1 MESRVFFLHAD
12 SVLYFRP
19 SGVWVSNLTNMD
31 RDAAPSAG
39 PGDAA
44 PAAMSPPDLPGPLPP
59 VASAEP
65 SFFSFLTG
73 LSVLVLLGSVFLFAW
88 LQATVPR
95 LSRVDQP
102 ERALA
107 LMVGRSMDLEEVFAD
122 APPWERLLFD
132 LTMSESGET
141 LPLASVWYEELADS
155 FPDPQVRLQSAIL
168 AGEAGKLDR
177 VRVETQAW
185 AHDKDPFPPFARLLS
200 AAYLEPRITR
210 ADELALQADLAERMP
225 AGWFYDRLA
234 VQIAA
239 KAGDEPLLL
248 GLKAAQISRTEPLVQ
263 RARLLAGLQL
273 FCMVAGLMA
282 LAPIVGSRR
291 ARRVLQVGEAPVP
304 PLWRGR
310 VGSVVLIR
318 GGAISALLTL
328 VLLSFETDSLL
339 VRALAIPLSNLPI
352 LLLAQRHLFEP
363 TGIGWLQG
371 LGLRPLPS
379 AWGRLG
385 LMLAALLA
393 AALLGE
399 WGLGRVAEAWDL
411 SSHWTEWF
419 DGDLVWGSGLVLAI
433 SLLEYVVF
441 APLFEELVFRGLLF
455 ATLRRK
461 YGWGMAAAISAG
473 IFALA
478 HGYGV
483 LGTVS
488 VFWSGILWAWAYEKT
503 GSLLPGMAA
512 HMLNNLFVCA
522 TVMAL
527 LR

>member
-1 MESRVFFLHAD
+1 MSD
-12 SVLYFRP
+12 
-19 SGVWVSNLTNMD
+19 LTNMGQD
-31 RDAAPSAG
+31 EPISAG
-39 PGDAA
+39 QGGAE
-44 PAAMSPPDLPGPLPP
+44 PAVSASPEPSEPPPCVPPPGPRLSP
-59 VASAEP
+59 
-65 SFFSFLTG
+65 FLTG
-73 LSVLVLLGSVFLFAW
+73 LSALILLGSVLLFAW

-95 LSRVDQP
+95 LSRVDEP
-102 ERALA
+102 ARALA

-141 LPLASVWYEELADS
+141 LALASVWYEELADS
-155 FPDPQVRLQSAIL
+155 FPDPHVRLQSAIL
-168 AGEAGKLDR
+168 DGEAGKLDR
-177 VRVETQAW
+177 VRAEILAW
-185 AHDKDPFPPFARLLS
+185 AHAEDPFPLFARLLS
-200 AAYLEPRITR
+200 AAYLEPRIAR
-210 ADELALQADLAERMP
+210 ADELALQAELAERVP

-234 VQIAA
+234 VQIAT
-239 KAGDEPLLL
+239 KAGDQPLLSAI
-248 GLKAAQISRTEPLVQ
+248 KAAQIDRTEPLVQ

-282 LAPIVGSRR
+282 LALIVGSQS

-304 PLWRGR
+304 PLWPGR
-310 VGSVVLIR
+310 LGSVVLIR
-318 GGAISALLTL
+318 GGAISSLMTL
-328 VLLSFETDSLL
+328 GLLSFETDSLL
-339 VRALAIPLSNLPI
+339 VRALAIPLTNLPI
-352 LLLAQRHLFEP
+352 LFLAQRHLFGP
-363 TGIGWLQG
+363 TGVGFMQG
-371 LGLRPLPS
+371 LGLRPLS
-379 AWGRLG
+379 EAWGRLG

-411 SSHWTEWF
+411 ASHWTEWF
-419 DGDLVWGSGLVLAI
+419 DGDLVWGSWPVLAI
-433 SLLEYVVF
+433 SLLEYVLF

-461 YGWGMAAAISAG
+461 YGWRVAAAISAG

-478 HGYGV
+478 HGYGI

-512 HMLNNLFVCA
+512 HMLNNLLVCA
-522 TVMAL
+522 AVMAL

>member
-1 MESRVFFLHAD
+1 MSD
-12 SVLYFRP
+12 
-19 SGVWVSNLTNMD
+19 LTNMGQD
-31 RDAAPSAG
+31 EPIAASQDGAEPAVSAS
-39 PGDAA
+39 PA
-44 PAAMSPPDLPGPLPP
+44 PPLPVSQP
-59 VASAEP
+59 VP
-65 SFFSFLTG
+65 RFSPFLTG
-73 LSVLVLLGSVFLFAW
+73 FSALILLGSVLLFAW

-95 LSRVDQP
+95 LSRVDEP
-102 ERALA
+102 ARALA
-107 LMVGRSMDLEEVFAD
+107 LMVGRSMDLEAVFAN

-132 LTMSESGET
+132 LTMSDSRET

-155 FPDPQVRLQSAIL
+155 VPDPQVRLQTAIL

-185 AHDKDPFPPFARLLS
+185 AHAENPFPLFARLLS

-210 ADELALQADLAERMP
+210 AEELALQAELAERIP

-234 VQIAA
+234 LQIAT
-239 KAGDEPLLL
+239 KAGDQPLLSATKEAL
-248 GLKAAQISRTEPLVQ
+248 ISRTEPLVQ
-263 RARLLAGLQL
+263 RARILAGLQL
-273 FCMVAGLMA
+273 FCIVAGLIA
-282 LAPIVGSRR
+282 LVLIVRSRGTR
-291 ARRVLQVGEAPVP
+291 LVLQVGEAQVP

-310 VGSVVLIR
+310 LGSVVLIR
-318 GGAISALLTL
+318 GGAISSLLTL
-328 VLLSFETDSLL
+328 ALLSFETDNLL
-339 VRALAIPLSNLPI
+339 VRALAIPLTNLPI
-352 LLLAQRHLFEP
+352 LFLARRHLFGP
-363 TGIGWLQG
+363 TGGGFMQS
-371 LGLRPLPS
+371 LGLRPVPA

-399 WGLGRVAEAWDL
+399 WGLGRIAEAWDR
-411 SSHWTEWF
+411 SSHWTDWF
-419 DGDLVWGSGLVLAI
+419 DGDVVWGSGLLLTI
-433 SLLEYVVF
+433 SLLEYVLF

-461 YGWGMAAAISAG
+461 FGWGMAAAISAG

-478 HGYGV
+478 HGYGI

-488 VFWSGILWAWAYEKT
+488 VFWSGMLWAWAYEKT

-512 HMLNNLFVCA
+512 HMLNNLLVCA
-522 TVMAL
+522 AVMAL

>member
-1 MESRVFFLHAD
+1 MGD
-12 SVLYFRP
+12 
-19 SGVWVSNLTNMD
+19 LTD
-31 RDAAPSAG
+31 RDQDAALPVGRDDDEREVPAPQGPPDPPSA
-39 PGDAA
+39 AS
-44 PAAMSPPDLPGPLPP
+44 SPTPRLSP
-59 VASAEP
+59 
-65 SFFSFLTG
+65 FLTG
-73 LSVLVLLGSVFLFAW
+73 LSALILLGSVFLFAW

-95 LSRVDQP
+95 LSRVDEP
-102 ERALA
+102 ARALA

-132 LTMSESGET
+132 LTMSDSGET

-155 FPDPQVRLQSAIL
+155 FPDPSVRLQAAIL

-177 VRVETQAW
+177 VRAETQAW
-185 AHDKDPFPPFARLLS
+185 AHAKDPFPLFARLLS
-200 AAYLEPRITR
+200 AAYLEPRIAR
-210 ADELALQADLAERMP
+210 AEELALQAELAERMP
-225 AGWFYDRLA
+225 AGWFYDRLV
-234 VQIAA
+234 VQIAT
-239 KAGDEPLLL
+239 KAGDQPLLSATKEAL
-248 GLKAAQISRTEPLVQ
+248 ISRTEPLVQ
-263 RARLLAGLQL
+263 RARVLAGLQL
-273 FCMVAGLMA
+273 FSMVAGLIA
-282 LAPIVGSRR
+282 LALIVRSRGTR
-291 ARRVLQVGEAPVP
+291 LVLQVGEAPVP

-310 VGSVVLIR
+310 LGVVVLIR
-318 GGAISALLTL
+318 GGAISSLLTL
-328 VLLSFETDSLL
+328 ALLSLETDNLL
-339 VRALAIPLSNLPI
+339 VRALAIPLTNLPI
-352 LLLAQRHLFEP
+352 LLLAQRHLFGP
-363 TGIGWLQG
+363 TGVGFMQS
-371 LGLRPLPS
+371 LGLRPVPA

-385 LMLAALLA
+385 MMLAVLLA

-419 DGDLVWGSGLVLAI
+419 DGDLVWGAGPLLAI
-433 SLLEYVVF
+433 SLLEYVLF

-461 YGWGMAAAISAG
+461 FGWGMAAAISAG

-488 VFWSGILWAWAYEKT
+488 VFWSGMLWAWAYEKT

-522 TVMAL
+522 TVIAL

>member
-1 MESRVFFLHAD
+1 MAD
-12 SVLYFRP
+12 
-19 SGVWVSNLTNMD
+19 LTDMGQ
-31 RDAAPSAG
+31 DAAPAVG
-39 PGDAA
+39 HGDAA
-44 PAAMSPPDLPGPLPP
+44 PAVVVPHHPSDP
-59 VASAEP
+59 ASAGP
-65 SFFSFLTG
+65 PPAPRFSPFLTG
-73 LSVLVLLGSVFLFAW
+73 LSVLILLGSVFLFAW

-95 LSRVDQP
+95 LSRVDEP

-132 LTMSESGET
+132 LTMSDSGET

-168 AGEAGKLDR
+168 EGEAGKLDR
-177 VRVETQAW
+177 VRAAIQAW
-185 AHDKDPFPPFARLLS
+185 AKGKDPFPLFARWLS
-200 AAYLEPRITR
+200 AAYLEPGIAR
-210 ADELALQADLAERMP
+210 AEELALQAELAERIP

-234 VQIAA
+234 IQIAT
-239 KAGDEPLLL
+239 KAGDQPLLSAT
-248 GLKAAQISRTEPLVQ
+248 KKAQISRTEPLMQ
-263 RARLLAGLQL
+263 RARILAGLQL
-273 FCMVAGLMA
+273 FCMVAGLIA
-282 LAPIVGSRR
+282 LALVVRSRGE
-291 ARRVLQVGEAPVP
+291 RRVLQVGAAPVP

-310 VGSVVLIR
+310 LGSVVLIR

-328 VLLSFETDSLL
+328 ALLSLETDSLL
-339 VRALAIPLSNLPI
+339 VRAVAIPLTNLPI
-352 LLLAQRHLFEP
+352 LLLAQRHLFGP
-363 TGIGWLQG
+363 TGVGWLQG
-371 LGLRPLPS
+371 LGLRPLPA

-419 DGDLVWGSGLVLAI
+419 DGDLVWGSGLLLAV
-433 SLLEYVVF
+433 SLVEYVVF

-461 YGWGMAAAISAG
+461 YGWAAAGAISAG

-478 HGYGV
+478 HGYGI

-488 VFWSGILWAWAYEKT
+488 VFWSGMLWAWAYEKT

-512 HMLNNLFVCA
+512 HMLNNLLVCA

>member
-1 MESRVFFLHAD
+1 MSD
-12 SVLYFRP
+12 
-19 SGVWVSNLTNMD
+19 LTNMGQD
-31 RDAAPSAG
+31 EPISAG
-39 PGDAA
+39 QGGAE
-44 PAAMSPPDLPGPLPP
+44 PAVSASPEPSGPPP
-59 VASAEP
+59 VVP
-65 SFFSFLTG
+65 PPVPRFSPFLTG
-73 LSVLVLLGSVFLFAW
+73 LSALILLGSVLLFAW

-95 LSRVDQP
+95 LSRVDEP

-107 LMVGRSMDLEEVFAD
+107 LMVGRSMDLEAVFAD
-122 APPWERLLFD
+122 APLWERLLFD
-132 LTMSESGET
+132 LTMSDSGET

-155 FPDPQVRLQSAIL
+155 FPDPQVRLQAAIL

-177 VRVETQAW
+177 VRAETQAW
-185 AHDKDPFPPFARLLS
+185 AHAKDPFPLFARLLS
-200 AAYLEPRITR
+200 AAYLEPKIAR
-210 ADELALQADLAERMP
+210 AEELALQAELAERIP

-234 VQIAA
+234 VQIAT
-239 KAGDEPLLL
+239 KAGDQPLLSATKEAL
-248 GLKAAQISRTEPLVQ
+248 ISRTEPLVQ
-263 RARLLAGLQL
+263 RARILAGLQL
-273 FCMVAGLMA
+273 FCTVAGLIA
-282 LAPIVGSRR
+282 LALIVRSRGTR
-291 ARRVLQVGEAPVP
+291 LVLQVGEAPVP

-310 VGSVVLIR
+310 IGFVVLLR
-318 GGAISALLTL
+318 GGAISSLLTL
-328 VLLSFETDSLL
+328 ALLSFETDNLL
-339 VRALAIPLSNLPI
+339 VRVLAIPLTNLPI
-352 LLLAQRHLFEP
+352 LLLARRHLFGP
-363 TGIGWLQG
+363 TGVGFMQS
-371 LGLRPLPS
+371 LGLRPVPA

-419 DGDLVWGSGLVLAI
+419 DGDLVWGSGLLLAI
-433 SLLEYVVF
+433 SLLEYVLL

-478 HGYGV
+478 HGYGI

-488 VFWSGILWAWAYEKT
+488 VFWSGMLWAWAYEKT

-512 HMLNNLFVCA
+512 HMLNNLLVCA
-522 TVMAL
+522 AVMAL